1 MGFAFHGHKRDVDK
15 EKHLKRLH
23 TTTPWIES
31 PLVGADV
38 NSLVFSQRHEAN
50 SIELFFDLFFVANL
64 ATFTAYHS
72 ITDGDYL
79 LGYIGFFGI
88 LWSTWF
94 QITLH
99 DVRFARD
106 SLYERICK
114 TVQFICFVGLA
125 LVGSQFNPSSPKGDN
140 INFRILCY
148 TLVICRGLLAIQ
160 YMVVLF
166 FTWRARYAKLYLPLG
181 LMIIV
186 YLVGMGAFGAMTPA
200 FKGESKNHRL
210 VYLVWYAVAGLEA
223 VAVVTISCC
232 WRMLSFKKTHL
243 MERMSLLTIIVIGEG
258 AIGVTK
264 TVSKIM
270 GKHGLDVEG
279 CFLIMCI
286 IVILVFI
293 WALYFDNFPHGH
305 YGTIRQQIWSLLH
318 FPFQLAIVGVVEGS
332 QQLALARYTIKS
344 LFKVE
349 KDIAKF
355 CQTDKL
361 DGAKLRDALFKVLDY
376 FELDKKLETLFWFE
390 EAESYIYK
398 IGNSTGICAGG
409 KADGYLSEDGSWP
422 DDILHV
428 NSAISNGLYVGL
440 GMKLPVNK
448 LEEYEPLAIALNS
461 WRLVYMYYWSCFC
474 ALMLCLIIFLF
485 LIRRHKADLFDFTSI
500 ISRVLVLGVGGA
512 LLGLIANEE
521 RLYGALATPML
532 LPICVILM
540 FLIMVTDKLSALWC
554 NWRLK
559 KSGQPYALEVV
570 EHEHEHGHED
580 HAHGEVHEHD
590 EHAPLKGHGH
600 HDSVNLEDARKS
612 AHYSVYT
619 DTTPLSAHS
628 TEYHNGHQGGYAMEP
643 LMSPPLMSPPLMSP
657 HPATPGLGAKPSGP
671 GGYMPVSGGQNYGA

>member
-1 MGFAFHGHKRDVDK
+1 MGLKFHGHKRDVDK
-15 EKHLKRLH
+15 EKHLRRMH
-23 TTTPWIES
+23 QSTPWIES
-31 PLVGADV
+31 PLVGADH

-79 LGYIGFFGI
+79 LGYVGFFGI

-125 LVGSQFNPSSPKGDN
+125 LVGSQFNPASPKGDN

-160 YMVVLF
+160 YLVVLF
-166 FTWRARYAKLYLPLG
+166 FTWKEKYAKLYLPLG
-181 LMIIV
+181 LMFLIYAIA
-186 YLVGMGAFGAMTPA
+186 MGAFAAMTPA
-200 FKGESKNHRL
+200 FQGQKKDHRL
-210 VYLVWYAVAGLEA
+210 VYLVWYVVVTLEA
-223 VAVVTISCC
+223 IAAITISCC

-264 TVSKIM
+264 TVSRLM

-286 IVILVFI
+286 IIILVFI

-332 QQLALARYTIKS
+332 QQLALARYTIKNA
-344 LFKVE
+344 LKVE
-349 KDIAKF
+349 ESIMQYCDV
-355 CQTDKL
+355 DLL
-361 DGAKLRDALFKVLDY
+361 DGAKLRDKLMYLLSY
-376 FELDKKLETLFWFE
+376 FELDSKIETTPFYHEALE
-390 EAESYIYK
+390 AIYK
-398 IGNSTGICAGG
+398 IGNETGICSAG
-409 KADGYLSEDGSWP
+409 KAAAYMNGDEGWP
-422 DDILHV
+422 MEFV
-428 NSAISNGLYVGL
+428 NVSMSISNGIYVGL
-440 GMKLPVNK
+440 GMKIPSKK
-448 LEEYEPLAIALNS
+448 LDEFEPLEIAVKG
-461 WRLVYMYYWSCFC
+461 WELVYMYYWSCFC
-474 ALMLCLIIFLF
+474 VLILCLILFLF
-485 LIRRHKADLFDFTSI
+485 LIRRHKADLFDYTSV
-500 ISRVLVLGVGGA
+500 ISRFLVLGVGAA
-512 LLGLIANEE
+512 LLGLWAEKE
-521 RLYGALATPML
+521 RLYQALGSPML
-532 LPICVILM
+532 LPICVILL
-540 FLIMVTDKLSALWC
+540 FLVMVSDRLSSIWC

-559 KSGQPYALEVV
+559 KSGKPYALEV
-570 EHEHEHGHED
+570 EEHEHGHGGGHD
-580 HAHGEVHEHD
+580 AHGEIHER
-590 EHAPLKGHGH
+590 APLQGHGH

-612 AHYSVYT
+612 AHYSVHTVYT
-619 DTTPLSAHS
+619 DTSPLSNMN
-628 TEYHNGHQGGYAMEP
+628 TEYKGQHEYAMEP
-643 LMSPPLMSPPLMSP
+643 LMSPPLTSPPLMSP
-657 HPATPGLGAKPSGP
+657 DPSTPGLGAKPTGP
-671 GGYMPVSGGQNYGA
+671 GGYMAVSSGQNYGA